1 MIDFGELLGTAL
13 DKIFPD
19 ADKRNE
25 AKLKMLELQ
34 QSGAFKEQEMAIDAI
49 KSEAQSDD
57 PWTSRARP
65 SFMYV
70 IYIYILM
77 AIPFGIASIWAPDQC
92 LKAVEGVNLWL
103 KAIPE
108 DFIWLFGAGYLGYTG
123 ARTLDKRNKAKN
135 LKT

>member
-1 MIDFGELLGTAL
+1 MIDFGQLLGTAL

-25 AKLKMLELQ
+25 AKLKMIELQ
-34 QSGAFKEQEMAIDAI
+34 QAGAFKEQEMAIDAI

-70 IYIYILM
+70 IYIFILS
-77 AIPFGIASIWAPDQC
+77 AIPFGIASIWAPEQC
-92 LKAVEGVNLWL
+92 AKAVEGVKMWL
-103 KAIPE
+103 EAIPE
-108 DFIWLFGAGYLGYTG
+108 DFIWLFGAGYLGYAG
-123 ARTLDKRNKAKN
+123 ARSYDKRT
-135 LKT
+135 KTKKII

>member
-1 MIDFGELLGTAL
+1 MIDFGSLLGTAL

-49 KSEAQSDD
+49 KTEAQSDD

-70 IYIYILM
+70 IYVFILA
-77 AIPFGIASIWAPDQC
+77 AIPFGILSIWYPDQC
-92 LKAVEGVNLWL
+92 LKAVKGVKLWL
-103 KAIPE
+103 DAIPE
-108 DFIWLFGAGYLGYTG
+108 DFVWLFGAGYLGYAG
-123 ARTLDKRNKAKN
+123 ARSYDKKNKAKN
-135 LKT
+135 LKS